1 MQVLDEIARELQKK
15 QNDTLGTA
23 LFNTGLVLGTMTG
36 AKKVKLDNFK
46 YEVPCLLLHYL
57 TVNEPYMQK
66 TAQGQGKHPHGPS
79 GEHSQY
85 QGSGQH
91 SHPESEGDHIH
102 DLVTP
107 EPLKPLKVGDRVL
120 VAIVNKGSDHVIVGR
135 VV

>member
-15 QNDTLGTA
+15 QNNTLRAA

-36 AKKVKLDNFK
+36 HKKVKLDNFK
-46 YEVPCLLLHYL
+46 HEVSCMLLHYL

-66 TAQGQGKHPHGPS
+66 TAQGQGSHPHGPS

-91 SHPESEGDHIH
+91 SHPESEGNHIH

-107 EPLKPLKVGDRVL
+107 EPLKSLKTGDRVL